1 MKEPDDY
8 EGDPETV
15 NAWRR
20 YITMYF
26 QSNNTS
32 SNWEQIEITLRK
44 IKKGKDNYAQRQA
57 NEKIAKFVPFQ
68 KE

>member
-1 MKEPDDY
+1 LVEKELNKDKGKRRMKEPDDY

-44 IKKGKDNYAQRQA
+44 IKKGKDNYAQR
-57 NEKIAKFVPFQ
+57 
-68 KE
+68 